1 MGGFYYAQS
10 HHVSRVPAHTAWHW
24 VRGQS
29 RAGCGKVAGDEG
41 GWSWCSHALC
51 GVRVIMYDLAWTIS
65 PLHAQNN
72 MHHIF

>member
-10 HHVSRVPAHTAWHW
+10 HHVSRVPAHTAWLW

-51 GVRVIMYDLAWTIS
+51 GVRVIMCDLARTVS
-65 PLHAQNN
+65 HLHAQDN
-72 MHHIF
+72 MHRIF